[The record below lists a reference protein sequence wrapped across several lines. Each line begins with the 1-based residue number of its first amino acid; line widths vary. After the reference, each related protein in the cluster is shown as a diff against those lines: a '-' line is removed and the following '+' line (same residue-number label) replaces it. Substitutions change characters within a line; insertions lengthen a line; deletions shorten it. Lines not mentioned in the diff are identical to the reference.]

1 MYILIAMLLGYQGT
15 AVTLTHIEYSSEI
28 ACINAEEKLHNLQ
41 LPEYHTM
48 ITSCTAK
55 GVE

>member
-55 GVE
+55 GTE